1 MNQKAM
7 MKQIQQMQAAMA
19 QAQQELAELE
29 VTGQAGNGLVTAT
42 CTAAGEWRGVR
53 IDPKVLDPDDPDM
66 VQDLVLA
73 ALNDAKAAAEAAQQA
88 RLGPLTAGINLPG
101 F

>member
-19 QAQQELAELE
+19 AAQEELAVLE

-42 CTAAGEWRGVR
+42 CTAAGDSRPVE
-53 IDPKVLDPDDPDM
+53 KVAR
-66 VQDLVLA
+66 A
-73 ALNDAKAAAEAAQQA
+73 AGAAAPSASVQTTDHA
-88 RLGPLTAGINLPG
+88 
-101 F
+101 

>member
-19 QAQQELAELE
+19 AAQEELAVLE

-42 CTAAGEWRGVR
+42 CTAAGEWRGLK
-53 IDPKVLDPDDPDM
+53 IDPKLLDPDDPDM

-73 ALNDAKAAAEAAQQA
+73 ALNDAKTQAEAAQQS
-88 RLGPLTAGINLPG
+88 RLGPLTSGINLPG

>member
-19 QAQQELAELE
+19 TAQQELAVLE

-42 CTAAGEWRGVR
+42 CTASGEWRAIT
-53 IDPKVLDPDDPDM
+53 IDPKLLDPDDPDM

-73 ALNDAKAAAEAAQQA
+73 ALNDAKNHAEAAQQS
-88 RLGPLTAGINLPG
+88 RLGPLTQGINLPG